1 MERRELVDNV
11 RISGPAAVDRLW
23 IHRGEPVRRLSV
35 FLRSVAV
42 GALVFAGMA
51 TFLAAFLA
59 SAAGSLRPWVSL
71 TSLLLGGLVG
81 VWAARSVV
89 VAGVGQPD
97 DGVDGRPI
105 RLWDALALGCF
116 AAAALRQFVWL
127 VYERGAVLYTLLP
140 NNYGDLPLHWTY
152 VRYLANG
159 AAFWPE
165 NPIAA
170 GERLRYP
177 FGVDLLTALFVQLGV
192 SLPALLVTLGVAAS
206 ALAAAE
212 LHGWG
217 RGFAAAAFLFSGGL
231 GGLRPLAGG
240 LFAGLDESWKNLF
253 LALYVPQ
260 RGFLFALPAGL
271 LLLASGREHLLRG
284 RRGLPAWVFGL
295 LWGVLPLFHLHT
307 FLFVSVVLGLWAV
320 AGRRIRPALPA
331 LAGALLPAA
340 WGAWQV
346 SDGFRAASLVKW
358 NPGWTIGAQNP
369 LAFLGLNFGLFL
381 PLALWALVRALRE
394 RSEHVLTLGPG
405 LALFAALFF
414 VKLAPWAWDNT
425 KVMLW
430 CYLLVLPGLE
440 ALVLERLRVPVR
452 AAVLVGL
459 LLPGAVAV
467 LAASREPTP
476 RLEVLHVAET
486 DGVCRALAGV
496 PPGDRVATVATFNHP
511 VALCGHPLVAGYA
524 GHLWS
529 HGIDDRSIE
538 RTQRDLEALM
548 RGEPDWRPSAQRV
561 RAKLLFWGAREAREY
576 PLSPRPWE
584 ATRPLVAEG
593 SWGRL
598 YRLVD

>member
-1 MERRELVDNV
+1 M
-11 RISGPAAVDRLW
+11 
-23 IHRGEPVRRLSV
+23 RRLCVLS
-35 FLRSVAV
+35 RSVAV

-51 TFLAAFLA
+51 TLLAAFLA
-59 SAAGSLRPWVSL
+59 SAAGSLRPWVSVA
-71 TSLLLGGLVG
+71 SLLLGGLVG
-81 VWAARSVV
+81 VFAARG
-89 VAGVGQPD
+89 VAAAR
-97 DGVDGRPI
+97 VDQAEDAAGGRSLRP
-105 RLWDALALGCF
+105 WDAIAIGCF
-116 AAAALRQFVWL
+116 AVAALRQFLWL
-127 VYERGAVLYTLLP
+127 VYERGGVLHTLLP

-165 NPIAA
+165 NPIAT

-192 SLPALLVTLGVAAS
+192 SLPVLLVTMGVAAS
-206 ALAAAE
+206 ALAGAA

-217 RGFAAAAFLFSGGL
+217 RGLAVAAFLFSGGL
-231 GGLRPLAGG
+231 AALRPLAGG

-253 LALYVPQ
+253 LALYLPQ

-271 LLLASGREHLLRG
+271 LLLASGRDHLLRG

-331 LAGALLPAA
+331 LAWALLPAA
-340 WGAWQV
+340 WGVWQV
-346 SDGFRAASLVKW
+346 SDGFRAAALVKW
-358 NPGWTIGAQNP
+358 NLGWTIGAQNP
-369 LAFLGLNFGLFL
+369 LAFLAVNFGLFL
-381 PLALWALVRALRE
+381 PLALWALVRGLRE
-394 RSEHVLTLGPG
+394 PSEHVLVLGPG

-414 VKLAPWAWDNT
+414 VKLAPWDWDNT

-440 ALVLERLRVPVR
+440 ALVLARLGVLAR
-452 AAVLVGL
+452 AAVLIGL

-476 RLEVLHVAET
+476 RLEVLRVAET
-486 DGVCRALAGV
+486 DGVCRALAGI

-511 VALCGHPLVAGYA
+511 VALCGHALVAGYP

-529 HGIDDRSIE
+529 HGIDARS
-538 RTQRDLEALM
+538 TQRDLEALL
-548 RGEPDWRPSAQRV
+548 RGEPDWQERAQRV
-561 RAKLLFWGAREAREY
+561 GAKLVFWGAREAREY
-576 PLSPRPWE
+576 PLSTRPWE
-584 ATRPLVAEG
+584 TRRPLVAEG

>member
-1 MERRELVDNV
+1 M
-11 RISGPAAVDRLW
+11 
-23 IHRGEPVRRLSV
+23 RRLCVLS
-35 FLRSVAV
+35 RSVAV
-42 GALVFAGMA
+42 GALSFVGMA

-81 VWAARSVV
+81 VFAARGVAA
-89 VAGVGQPD
+89 AGVDQPED
-97 DGVDGRPI
+97 AADGRAL
-105 RLWDALALGCF
+105 RTWDAVALGCF
-116 AAAALRQFVWL
+116 AVAALRQFLWL
-127 VYERGAVLYTLLP
+127 VYERGGVLHTLLP

-165 NPIAA
+165 NPIAT

-192 SLPALLVTLGVAAS
+192 SLPALLVTMGVAAS
-206 ALAAAE
+206 ALAAAA

-217 RGFAAAAFLFSGGL
+217 RGFAVAAFLFSGGL

-260 RGFLFALPAGL
+260 RGFLFALPPGL
-271 LLLASGREHLLRG
+271 LLLASGREQLVGG

-307 FLFVSVVLGLWAV
+307 FLFVSVVLGFWAL

-331 LAGALLPAA
+331 LAWALLPAA
-340 WGAWQV
+340 WGVWQV

-394 RSEHVLTLGPG
+394 RSEHVFTLGPG

-459 LLPGAVAV
+459 LLPGAVPV

-529 HGIDDRSIE
+529 HGTDDRSIE

-548 RGEPDWRPSAQRV
+548 RGEPDWRQSAQRV

-576 PLSPRPWE
+576 PLSLRPWE